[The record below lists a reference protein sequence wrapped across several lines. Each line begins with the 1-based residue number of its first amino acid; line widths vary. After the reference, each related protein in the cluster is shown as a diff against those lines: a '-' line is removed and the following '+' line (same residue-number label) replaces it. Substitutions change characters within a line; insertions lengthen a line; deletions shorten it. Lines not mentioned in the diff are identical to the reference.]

1 MSDCTKHI
9 WTITK
14 RELGGYFMSPV
25 AYVFIVI
32 FLLLNGFFTFMLG
45 HLIEAGEASL
55 MRFFMWHPWIY
66 MVFAPAVGMRLWSE
80 ERRMGTMELLLTM
93 PITPWQ
99 AIVGKFLAS
108 WVFMLISL
116 VMTFPVVLTVRY
128 LGAPDMGTLLAG
140 YLGSILM
147 AGGFLAVTSATS
159 AVSRSQVVSLIISV
173 VACFFLIL
181 IGWEPVTRF
190 LLPWL
195 SSWMRDSWAGNVTNF
210 IASFSVMPAFMD
222 FQRGLVNSDN
232 VVFFLCL
239 MGFPLFL
246 TGVIIRNLRAG

>member
-1 MSDCTKHI
+1 MNDATRHI

-45 HLIEAGEASL
+45 HMIEAGEATL

-66 MVFAPAVGMRLWSE
+66 MVFAPAVAMRLWSE
-80 ERRMGTMELLLTM
+80 ERRLGTMELLLTM

-108 WVFMLISL
+108 WIFLFISL
-116 VMTFPVVLTVRY
+116 ALSFPVVWTVCY
-128 LGAPDMGTLLAG
+128 LGNPDMGTIFAG
-140 YLGSILM
+140 YLGSFLM

-159 AVSRSQVVSLIISV
+159 AITRSQVVSLIISV

-181 IGWEPVTRF
+181 IGWEPVTKF

-195 SSWMRDSWAGNVTNF
+195 ASWLPYAAANNITNF
-210 IASFSVMPAFMD
+210 IAGFSVMPAFMD
-222 FQRGLVNSDN
+222 FQRGLISSDN
-232 VVFFLCL
+232 LVFFLCL

>member
-1 MSDCTKHI
+1 MNDAISHI

-45 HLIEAGEASL
+45 HMIEAGEASL

-66 MVFAPAVGMRLWSE
+66 MVFAPAVAMRLWSE
-80 ERRMGTMELLLTM
+80 ERRLGTMELLLTM

-108 WVFMLISL
+108 WIFLFISL
-116 VMTFPVVLTVRY
+116 VLSFPVMLTVC
-128 LGAPDMGTLLAG
+128 
-140 YLGSILM
+140 YLGSPDVGTMFAGYFGSLLM

-159 AVSRSQVVSLIISV
+159 AVTRSQVVSLIISV

-181 IGWEPVTRF
+181 IGWEPVTHF

-195 SSWMRDSWAGNVTNF
+195 ASWLPYSTANNVTNF
-210 IASFSVMPAFMD
+210 VAGFSVMPAFMD
-222 FQRGLVNSDN
+222 FQRGLVTSDN
-232 VVFFLCL
+232 VIFFLSL
-239 MGFPLFL
+239 IAFPLFL
-246 TGVIIRNLRAG
+246 TGVFIRNLRAG